1 MKLFLKFASGPAAF
15 LILYALPL
23 GGVSPEAKLAGA
35 VFLWMVF
42 WWMLQPL
49 PWGVT
54 SVLPLVL
61 LPMFGV
67 MGINQAVDIYG
78 ETIFFWIWGTV
89 LMGYALD
96 KRGLARRFALWFM
109 ALPAVGGNASRL
121 AFAFMLVTCLLST
134 VVSDA
139 ATVAM
144 MMPVGISVVLFAR
157 RSLKIP
163 STVKSNFGAML
174 ALAALYGAEAGGT
187 ATIAGIPHN
196 KLSVDLLEQ
205 LTGRALGWFEWM
217 KVGVPITIVTLF
229 MFYGI
234 LRYFFPPEF
243 TEIPGGQEFLRKEK
257 EKLGPLNPGE
267 YATLFVFGVMVA
279 LFTIPTVF
287 QFVFGPMHPITQWGN
302 RGLSLNVVPP
312 LIIVLLL
319 ATPVNW
325 KKAEFVL
332 DWKDALVNSPWDIML
347 LCASA
352 TGMVG
357 VLVGFGL
364 AESLGVVVQNLGL
377 GQYSLPFAAAAIVGV
392 ASNFISGTAAT
403 TFFGSILIPAAQ
415 QIGWNPASMAVLIP
429 NVALGIALPWAGAAS
444 ATAFASGEIEMKTM
458 IRVGFIAT
466 IAFVV
471 SRAAMHILMA
481 PYL

>member
-15 LILYALPL
+15 LALYALPL
-23 GGVSPEAKLAGA
+23 QGLSPEAKLGGA
-35 VFLWMVF
+35 IFAWMVF

-54 SVLPLVL
+54 SLLPLVL
-61 LPMFGV
+61 FPMFGL
-67 MGINQAVDIYG
+67 MGINQAVNIYG

-109 ALPAVGGNASRL
+109 SLPAVGGNSSRL

-157 RSLKIP
+157 KVLKIP

-174 ALAALYGAEAGGT
+174 ALCALYGAEAGGT

-229 MFYGI
+229 LFYAI

-243 TEIPGGQEFLRKEK
+243 KEIPGGQEFLRKEK
-257 EKLGPLNPGE
+257 EKLGPLNKGE

-279 LFTIPTVF
+279 LFTLPTLF
-287 QFVFGPMHPITQWGN
+287 QFAFGPTHPITQWGN
-302 RGLSLNVVPP
+302 QGLSLNVVPP

-319 ATPVNW
+319 ATPVDW
-325 KKAEFVL
+325 RKAEFVL

-352 TGMVG
+352 TGLVG
-357 VLVGFGL
+357 VLVDYGL
-364 AESLGVVVQNLGL
+364 AESLGSVVQNLGL
-377 GQYSLPFAAAAIVGV
+377 GHYSLPFATAGIVAV
-392 ASNFISGTAAT
+392 STNFISGTAAT
-403 TFFGSILIPAAQ
+403 TLFGSILIPAAQ

-444 ATAFASGEIEMKTM
+444 ATAFASGEIELKAM
-458 IRVGFIAT
+458 IRIGFFAT
-466 IAFVV
+466 IGFALAT
-471 SRAAMHILMA
+471 AAMHILMA
-481 PYL
+481 SYL

>member
-1 MKLFLKFASGPAAF
+1 MKLFMKFASGPAAF

-23 GGVSPEAKLAGA
+23 QGISSEARVAGA
-35 VFLWMVF
+35 VFAWMVF

-61 LPMFGV
+61 FPMIGL

-96 KRGLARRFALWFM
+96 KRGIARRFALWFM
-109 ALPAVGGNASRL
+109 ALPAVGGNSTRL
-121 AFAFMLVTCLLST
+121 AFAFMLVTCLLSM

-157 RSLKIP
+157 KVLKIP
-163 STVKSNFGAML
+163 STVKSNFGALL
-174 ALAALYGAEAGGT
+174 ALSALYGAEAGGT

-229 MFYGI
+229 LFFFI

-243 TEIPGGQEFLRKEK
+243 KEIPGGEEFLRKEK
-257 EKLGPLNPGE
+257 EKLGPLNRGE
-267 YATLFVFGVMVA
+267 YATLFVFGVMVV
-279 LFTIPTVF
+279 LFTLPTLL
-287 QFVFGPMHPITQWGN
+287 QFAFGPTHPITQWGS

-319 ATPVNW
+319 ATPVDW
-325 KKAEFVL
+325 KKSEFVL
-332 DWKDALVNSPWDIML
+332 DWKDALANSPWDIML

-357 VLVGFGL
+357 VMVSFGL
-364 AESLGVVVQNLGL
+364 AESLGAVVQNLGL
-377 GQYSLPFAAAAIVGV
+377 GQYSLPFASAAIVAV
-392 ASNFISGTAAT
+392 SSNFISGTAAT
-403 TFFGSILIPAAQ
+403 ALFGSILIPAAE

-429 NVALGIALPWAGAAS
+429 NIALGIALPWAGAAS
-444 ATAFASGEIEMKTM
+444 ATAFASGEIELKTM
-458 IRVGFIAT
+458 IRVGFVAT
-466 IAFVV
+466 IGIVV
-471 SRAAMHILMA
+471 TSAAMHILMA

>member
-1 MKLFLKFASGPAAF
+1 MKLFMKFASGPAAF

-23 GGVSPEAKLAGA
+23 AGISPEAKLAGA
-35 VFLWMVF
+35 VFGWMLL

-61 LPMFGV
+61 FPMLRL
-67 MGINQAVDIYG
+67 MNINQAVGIYA

-109 ALPAVGGNASRL
+109 SLPAVGGNSNRL
-121 AFAFMLVTCLLST
+121 AFAFMLVTCLVST

-144 MMPVGISVVLFAR
+144 MMPVGISVVLFAKKV
-157 RSLKIP
+157 LKIP
-163 STVKSNFGAML
+163 ATAKSNFGAFL

-196 KLSVDLLEQ
+196 KLSVDLLEE
-205 LTGRALGWFEWM
+205 LTGRTLGWFEWM
-217 KVGVPITIVTLF
+217 KVGVPITIVTLI
-229 MFYGI
+229 MFYFI

-243 TEIPGGQEFLRKEK
+243 REIPGGEEFLHQEK
-257 EKLGPLNPGE
+257 EKLGPLNRGE
-267 YATLFVFGVMVA
+267 KATLFVFAVMVA

-287 QFVFGPMHPITQWGN
+287 QFIFGPTHPITRWGDV
-302 RGLSLNVVPP
+302 GLSLNVVPP
-312 LIIVLLL
+312 LLIVLLL

-325 KKAEFVL
+325 EEAEFVL

-357 VLVGFGL
+357 VLVDFGL
-364 AESLGVVVQNLGL
+364 AESLGNVVQNLGL
-377 GQYSLPFAAAAIVGV
+377 GVHSLPFVSAAIV
-392 ASNFISGTAAT
+392 ALSTNIMSGTAAT

-429 NVALGIALPWAGAAS
+429 NVALGVAMPWAGAA
-444 ATAFASGEIEMKTM
+444 AGTAFATGEIEMKAM
-458 IRVGFIAT
+458 IRIGFIAT
-466 IAFVV
+466 ASFVV
-471 SRAAMHILMA
+471 TRAIIHILMA